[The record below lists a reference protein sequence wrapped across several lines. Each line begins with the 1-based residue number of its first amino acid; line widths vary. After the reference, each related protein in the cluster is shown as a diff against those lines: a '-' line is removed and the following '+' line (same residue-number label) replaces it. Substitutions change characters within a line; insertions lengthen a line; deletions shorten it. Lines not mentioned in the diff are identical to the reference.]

1 MNTNDPTK
9 QHDSLNRLHSAIGG
23 ELLDGIA
30 LDSPAAKDAMASI
43 LLNAN
48 SSESNEAN
56 EANENM
62 SVSMVKRALG
72 LGM

>member
-1 MNTNDPTK
+1 MNTNDLTK

-48 SSESNEAN
+48 SSEAN
-56 EANENM
+56 KNM